1 MRRSSAVRA
10 LIDIRITFQYRNRAD
25 REPFLHFVRSRSRNL
40 GEPAMKASALNRRH
54 LFAALSV
61 ALLAAVASWTAP
73 ARAQTPAQLAPV
85 KLYILDLGEL
95 KSGNPKPL
103 LDRGVTVTDMSVVAY
118 LIVHPRGTLLWDSGT
133 IPDALIKPE
142 GTTVARAT
150 VKKTLVGQL
159 AEIGYK
165 PADVTYLALS
175 HYHYDHSA
183 NANAFAGSTW
193 LVQRPERAAMFPDTP
208 PANPIDPAVVEK
220 FAALKNAKTMQ
231 LDGDHDV
238 FGDGSVVVL
247 ATPGH
252 TPGHQ
257 SLFVRLAKFGPLVLS
272 GDLYHYPSERTLKDF
287 LPFGGRG
294 NDAQE
299 ATSKAK
305 VEALLKDKGAQ
316 LWIQHDIIADATLKK
331 SPAFYD

>member
-1 MRRSSAVRA
+1 MHTSATNHDWNQATPSSGTRRRW
-10 LIDIRITFQYRNRAD
+10 
-25 REPFLHFVRSRSRNL
+25 
-40 GEPAMKASALNRRH
+40 
-54 LFAALSV
+54 LFGALSLM
-61 ALLAAVASWTAP
+61 LLGGIAISIDH
-73 ARAQTPAQLAPV
+73 ARAQTPAPV
-85 KLYILDLGEL
+85 KLYILDLGQL
-95 KSGNPKPL
+95 KSGNPQPL
-103 LDRGVTVTDMSVVAY
+103 LDGGVTITDMSVVAY

-133 IPDALIKPE
+133 IPDALVKPE
-142 GTTVARAT
+142 GTTVVRAT
-150 VKKTLVGQL
+150 VKKTLAGQL

-165 PADVTYLALS
+165 PADVTYMALS

-183 NANAFAGSTW
+183 NANAFVGSTW
-193 LVQRPERAAMFPDTP
+193 LVQRAERAAMFPDTP
-208 PANPIDPAVVEK
+208 PATPIDPSVTEK
-220 FAALKNAKTMQ
+220 FSALKNAKTTL

-305 VEALLKDKGAQ
+305 VEALLKDKGAT
-316 LWIQHDIIADATLKK
+316 LWIQHDIVADAKLKK